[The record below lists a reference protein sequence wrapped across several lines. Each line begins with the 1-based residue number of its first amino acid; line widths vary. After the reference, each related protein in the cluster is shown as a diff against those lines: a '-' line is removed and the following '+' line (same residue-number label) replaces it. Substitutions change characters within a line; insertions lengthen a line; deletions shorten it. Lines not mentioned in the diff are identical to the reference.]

1 MMMLTETE
9 RKKMREEFAVRFF
22 GAMVGGLEDAALEA
36 YWIMDPTTHGKF
48 PYTKPHPLLPSSDN
62 LIIGGLAIPPWVIGA
77 LMEEDGKKRADMKA
91 KELGKNVKMFGEGDV
106 IYAFN
111 MNLYHLLTNVLAP
124 TAAGRRTATPPDAGQ
139 RADAGHLIVKL

>member
-1 MMMLTETE
+1 MVEQKE
-9 RKKMREEFAVRFF
+9 IEEFAIRFA

-36 YWIMDPTTHGKF
+36 YWISNPGSHGKF
-48 PYTKPHPLLPSSDN
+48 PYTKLHPMLPSSDN
-62 LIIGGLAIPPWVIGA
+62 LIVGGLAIPPWVIGA

-91 KELGKNVKMFGEGDV
+91 KELGKNVKLIGEGNV

-124 TAAGRRTATPPDAGQ
+124 TAAGRRTGAPRGPAPGADQ
-139 RADAGHLIVKL
+139 RTDVGHVIMKL